1 MKVNSI
7 NPYTRKV
14 LEEFELIS
22 GEEIAKKLDTA
33 DETFRQWR
41 LIAFAERSQKMLN
54 AAAVLQE
61 NKEKY
66 ARNITLEM
74 GKTLKESVAE
84 VEKCAWACEYY
95 ANHAASF
102 LEDEAIGT
110 DASRSYVRYD
120 PLGAVLAVMPWNF
133 PFWQVFRFAAPALMA
148 GNVCLLK
155 HASNVFRCALH
166 IEEVFVKAGFPQGA
180 FQSLLIDSDQVADI
194 IDHPIVKAVTL
205 TGSEKAGASVA
216 SRAGKNIKKTVL
228 ELGGSNAFVVLP
240 DADLELAVEVGVQA
254 RMRNAGQSC
263 IAAKRFILS
272 STIADDFMKAFKEKV
287 AALKVG
293 DPLDETTDMG
303 PLAKKDLADDLEDQ
317 VNRSIEAGAK
327 VVCGAK
333 RKDNFYLPTILAEVQ
348 PGMAAFDEELFGPVA
363 AITIAGSDDEALM
376 LANTSNFGL
385 GISVF
390 SQSEARAQPFIQLS
404 DDGAV
409 FINGLVKSD
418 PRLPFGGTKRSGY
431 GRELSSHGIREFVN
445 AKTVWIGPGQ
455 A

>member
-1 MKVNSI
+1 MKVTSI

-14 LEEFELIS
+14 LEEFETITSQELNQKI
-22 GEEIAKKLDTA
+22 ETA
-33 DETFRQWR
+33 DETFRRWR
-41 LIAFAERSQKMLN
+41 LVAFSERSQKMLN
-54 AAAVLQE
+54 AAAVLKE

-66 ARNITLEM
+66 AQNISREM
-74 GKTLKESVAE
+74 GKTMKESVAE

-102 LEDEAIGT
+102 LADEPIAT

-120 PLGAVLAVMPWNF
+120 PLGTVLAVMPWNF

-155 HASNVFRCALH
+155 HASNVFGCARH
-166 IEEVFVKAGFPQGA
+166 IEEVFTEAGFPQGA
-180 FQSLLIDSDQVADI
+180 FQSLLISSDQVADI
-194 IDHPIVKAVTL
+194 IDHPAVKAVTL

-240 DADLELAVEVGVQA
+240 DANLEMAVEVGVRA
-254 RMRNAGQSC
+254 RMQNAGQSC
-263 IAAKRFILS
+263 IAAKRFILAS
-272 STIADDFMKAFKEKV
+272 VIADDFMNAFKEKV

-293 DPLDETTDMG
+293 DPMDETTDMG

-317 VNRSIEAGAK
+317 VNRSIKAGAK
-327 VVCGAK
+327 VICGAK
-333 RKDNFYLPTILAEVQ
+333 RRDNFYLPTVLSDVR

-363 AITIAGSDDEALM
+363 AVTIAGSDDEALA

-390 SQSEARAQPFIQLS
+390 TQSEARAQPFIQFS
-404 DDGAV
+404 DEGAV

-418 PRLPFGGTKRSGY
+418 PRLPFGGTKHSGY

-445 AKTVWIGPGQ
+445 AKTVWIG
-455 A
+455 